1 MSGSAQRFAPDARAP
16 ALVLKAGREKS
27 LLRRHPWVFS
37 GALERIDGSARA
49 GDTVAVRTSAGA
61 FLASA
66 AYSPESQIRARVWS
80 FDEQQPIDAGFFG
93 ERVRAA
99 VARRAR
105 IADPAGAV
113 RLVHGEADALP
124 GVVCD
129 RYGEVAVFQFSS
141 AGAERWR
148 ESVADAVLAASGC
161 RVAYERSDLDVRA
174 LEGLAP
180 RSGPVRGELPEAVEI
195 AEHGLQYRVDVVQGQ
210 KTGFYLDQRAN
221 RDRVR
226 ALAGGRDVLNCFCY
240 TGGFTLSAL
249 AGGARSALSIDSS
262 ATALALARE
271 NAALNGLDDGRAEW
285 LEADVFGA
293 LRTLRDEGR
302 SFDLVVLDPPKF
314 APTAGHA
321 ERAARAYKDI
331 NLLGLKLLRPA
342 GVLVTFSCS
351 GGVSP
356 ELFQKVVAGAAADAG
371 ADVALAQRLQADAD
385 HPVTLAFPEGEY
397 LKGLVL
403 EKR

>member
-1 MSGSAQRFAPDARAP
+1 MARRGEETP

-37 GALERIDGSARA
+37 GAVERIDGSAPA

-61 FLASA
+61 FLAYA
-66 AYSPESQIRARVWS
+66 AYSPQSQIRARVWG
-80 FDEQQPIDAGFFG
+80 FDERQRIDAGFFG
-93 ERVRAA
+93 ERVRTAA
-99 VARRAR
+99 ARRAG
-105 IADPAGAV
+105 IAGTAGAV

-129 RYGEVAVFQFSS
+129 RYGEVAVLQFSS

-148 ESVADAVLAASGC
+148 ESVVDAVLAESAC

-180 RSGPVRGELPEAVEI
+180 RSGPIRGELPETTVEI
-195 AEHGLQYRVDVVQGQ
+195 VEHGLKYRVDVAHGQ

-240 TGGFTLSAL
+240 TGGFTLNAL
-249 AGGARSALSIDSS
+249 AGGARAALSIDSS
-262 ATALALARE
+262 ATALALARA

-293 LRTLRDEGR
+293 LRTLRDQGR
-302 SFDLVVLDPPKF
+302 GFDLVVLDPPKF

-331 NLLGLKLLRPA
+331 NLLALKLLRPA

-356 ELFQKVVAGAAADAG
+356 ELFQKIVAGAAADAG
-371 ADVALAQRLQADAD
+371 ADVALAARLQADAD

>member
-1 MSGSAQRFAPDARAP
+1 MARRREEAP

-37 GALERIDGSARA
+37 GAVERVGGDPRA
-49 GDTVAVRTSAGA
+49 GDTVAVRAASGA
-61 FLASA
+61 FLAWA
-66 AYSPESQIRARVWS
+66 AYSPQSQIRARVWS
-80 FDEQQPIDAGFFG
+80 FDERQRIDDAFLGG
-93 ERVRAA
+93 QVRAA
-99 VARRAR
+99 VARRAGL
-105 IADPAGAV
+105 ADAAGAV

-129 RYGEVAVFQFSS
+129 RYGEVAVLQFSS

-148 ESVADAVLAASGC
+148 DAITDAVLAASGC
-161 RVAYERSDLDVRA
+161 RAAHERSDLDVRA
-174 LEGLAP
+174 LEGLEP
-180 RSGPVRGELPEAVEI
+180 RSGPLRGELADTTVEI
-195 AEHGLQYRVDVVQGQ
+195 VEHGLAYRVDVAHGQ

-226 ALAGGRDVLNCFCY
+226 GLAAGRDVLNCFCY
-240 TGGFTLSAL
+240 TGGFTLNAL

-262 ATALALARE
+262 AAALRLARG
-271 NAALNGLDDGRAEW
+271 NAALNRLDDGRAEW
-285 LEADVFGA
+285 LEADVFAA
-293 LRTLRDEGR
+293 LRGLRDR
-302 SFDLVVLDPPKF
+302 QRTFDLVVLDPPKF

-321 ERAARAYKDI
+321 ERAARAYKDA
-331 NLLGLKLLRPA
+331 NLLALKCLRPG

-356 ELFQKVVAGAAADAG
+356 ELFQKIVAGAAADAG
-371 ADVALAQRLQADAD
+371 ADAVLADRLHADAD

>member
-1 MSGSAQRFAPDARAP
+1 MARAPEDVP

-37 GALERIDGSARA
+37 GAVERADARA
-49 GDTVAVRTSAGA
+49 RPGDTVAVRASSGG
-61 FLASA
+61 FLAWA
-66 AYSPESQIRARVWS
+66 AYSPQSQIRARVWS
-80 FDEQQPIDAGFFG
+80 WDEREAIDERFFDA
-93 ERVRAA
+93 RVRRGI
-99 VARRAR
+99 ARRAG
-105 IADPAGAV
+105 IAGAAGAV
-113 RLVHGEADALP
+113 RLLHGEADALP

-129 RYGEVAVFQFSS
+129 RYDEIAVCQFSS

-148 ESVADAVLAASGC
+148 EAIVDAVLAASGC

-180 RSGPVRGELPEAVEI
+180 RAGPIRGTLREATVGI
-195 AEHGLQYRVDVVQGQ
+195 VEHGLAYRVDVAHGQ

-226 ALAGGRDVLNCFCY
+226 ALAAGRDVLNCFCY
-240 TGGFTLSAL
+240 TGGFSLNAL
-249 AGGARSALSIDSS
+249 AGGARAVLSIDS
-262 ATALALARE
+262 AAAALALARE
-271 NAALNGLDDGRAEW
+271 NAALNGLDDGRADW
-285 LEADVFGA
+285 LEADVFAA
-293 LRTLRDEGR
+293 LRGLRDQGR
-302 SFDLVVLDPPKF
+302 SFDLVVLDPPKL

-321 ERAARAYKDI
+321 EKAARAYKDA
-331 NLLGLKLLRPA
+331 NLLAFKLLRPG

-356 ELFQKVVAGAAADAG
+356 ELFQKIVAGAAVDA
-371 ADVALAQRLQADAD
+371 VAEVVVRDRLQADAD

-397 LKGLVL
+397 LKGLLL

>member
-1 MSGSAQRFAPDARAP
+1 MSVRGRPAPGGRAAAP
-16 ALVLKAGREKS
+16 TLVLKAGREKS

-37 GALERIDGSARA
+37 GAVERVDGAAGA
-49 GDTVAVRTSAGA
+49 GDTVAVRAASGA
-61 FLASA
+61 FLAWA
-66 AYSPESQIRARVWS
+66 AYSPQSQIRARVWS
-80 FDEQQPIDAGFFG
+80 FDERQQIDEAFFG
-93 ERVRAA
+93 ERVRTAI
-99 VARRAR
+99 ARRAG
-105 IADPAGAV
+105 IPGPV

-129 RYGEVAVFQFSS
+129 HYDEVAVFQFSS

-148 ESVADAVLAASGC
+148 DAIVDAVLAARGC
-161 RVAYERSDLDVRA
+161 HVAYERSDLDVRE

-180 RSGPVRGELPEAVEI
+180 RAGPLRGELRAPVVI
-195 AEHGLQYRVDVVQGQ
+195 AEHGLKYRVEIAHGQ

-221 RDRVR
+221 RYRVR
-226 ALAGGRDVLNCFCY
+226 ALAAGRDVLNCFCY
-240 TGGFTLSAL
+240 TGGFTLNAL

-262 ATALALARE
+262 AAALALARE
-271 NAALNGLDDGRAEW
+271 NAALNRLEEGRTEW
-285 LEADVFGA
+285 READVFAA
-293 LRTLRDEGR
+293 LRALRDQGR
-302 SFDLVVLDPPKF
+302 AFDLVVLDPPKL
-314 APTAGHA
+314 APTAGHV
-321 ERAARAYKDI
+321 ERAARAYKDA
-331 NLLGLKLLRPA
+331 NLLALKLLRPA

-356 ELFQKVVAGAAADAG
+356 ELFQKIVAGAAADAG
-371 ADVALAQRLQADAD
+371 AEVTLADRLHADTD